1 MARKPRIYVDGCP
14 QHIIQRGNNRAAC
27 FYTHADYALYLNKL
41 RKAAKAND
49 VSVHAYV
56 LMTNHVHLLASG
68 ANEFAIPNM
77 MQNLGLNFVRYMNI
91 TYKRTGTLFE
101 GRYKSSLVS
110 TDRYFLTLSQYIELN
125 PVRAG
130 MVAAPGH
137 YPWSSYRHN
146 AMGIPIDLITEHD
159 EYRNLGRTRA
169 GRVKEYRRLFPDVQ
183 AHETLD
189 EIRAC
194 TNKGWAIGNDKFR
207 AEIASMLKR
216 KVNDIPHGG
225 DRKSHT
231 YKENQG
237 T

>member
-27 FYTHADYALYLNKL
+27 FYTEADYALYLNKL
-41 RKAAKAND
+41 GKAATLNN
-49 VSVHAYV
+49 VSVHAFV
-56 LMTNHVHLLASG
+56 LMTNHVHLLVSG
-68 ANEFAIPNM
+68 ADEFAIPNM
-77 MQNLGLNFVRYMNI
+77 MQNVGLNFVRYMNI
-91 TYKRTGTLFE
+91 TYKRTGTLWE

-110 TDRYFLTLSQYIELN
+110 TKHYFLTLSQYIELN

-130 MVAAPGH
+130 MVDTPGQ

-146 AMGIPIDLITEHD
+146 AMGIPINLITEHD
-159 EYRNLGRTRA
+159 EYRNLGRARA
-169 GRVKEYRRLFPDVQ
+169 SRVLEYSRLFPDFLT
-183 AHETLD
+183 HETLN
-189 EIRAC
+189 EIRSC
-194 TNKGWAIGNDKFR
+194 TNKGWVIGNDKFR

-216 KVNDIPHGG
+216 KVCDIPHGG
-225 DRKSHT
+225 DRKSHS

>member
-27 FYTHADYALYLNKL
+27 FYTEADYALYLNKL
-41 RKAAKAND
+41 RKAATLNN
-49 VSVHAYV
+49 VSVHAFV
-56 LMTNHVHLLASG
+56 LMTNHVHLLVSG
-68 ANEFAIPNM
+68 ADEFAIPNM
-77 MQNLGLNFVRYMNI
+77 MQNVGLNFVRYMNI
-91 TYKRTGTLFE
+91 TYKRTGTLWE

-110 TDRYFLTLSQYIELN
+110 TKHYFLTLSQYIELN

-130 MVAAPGH
+130 MVDTPGQ

-146 AMGIPIDLITEHD
+146 AMGIPINLITEHD
-159 EYRNLGRTRA
+159 EYRNLGRARA
-169 GRVKEYRRLFPDVQ
+169 SRVLEYSRLFPDFLT
-183 AHETLD
+183 HETLN
-189 EIRAC
+189 EIRSC
-194 TNKGWAIGNDKFR
+194 TNKGWVIGNDKFR

-216 KVNDIPHGG
+216 KVCDIPHGG
-225 DRKSHT
+225 DRKSHS